1 MNRLIAF
8 AAGFFAGI
16 FGSTVAGFVHA
27 HRGIVQSQMIYFGVP
42 LAIAILV
49 GLLLLL
55 NRYFQTRLAGLGFL
69 LAWIVVTC
77 KLAIESSDGDLILSY
92 TTFTSAYLVGAAVL
106 LGIASSLK
114 PLRPL
119 DNGYEDSRLSELSSE
134 SVQSKLT
141 LEERQS

>member
-27 HRGIVQSQMIYFGVP
+27 GRGVAQSQIIYFGVP

-49 GLLLLL
+49 GSLLLL

-77 KLAIESSDGDLILSY
+77 KLAVESFDGDLILSY

-106 LGIASSLK
+106 LGIASSLR

-119 DNGYEDSRLSELSSE
+119 DNGYDDTRLSELSNE

-141 LEERQS
+141 LEERQF

>member
-1 MNRLIAF
+1 MDRLIAF
-8 AAGFFAGI
+8 TAGFMAGV
-16 FGSTVAGFVHA
+16 FGSTLAGFVHA
-27 HRGIVQSQMIYFGVP
+27 DRRIVQSQLIYFGVP

-77 KLAIESSDGDLILSY
+77 KLAVESSDGDIILSY

-106 LGIASSLK
+106 LGIASSLR

-119 DNGYEDSRLSELSSE
+119 DNGYEKQPESEPA
-134 SVQSKLT
+134 QFFQKNRI
-141 LEERQS
+141 EEN